1 MNKGK
6 ISKVETVD
14 FLDWVVFC
22 DTALSSLITSTILV
36 PVYDA
41 VKQNFGI
48 IRADYMF
55 LLCLSHYPL

>member
-14 FLDWVVFC
+14 FLDRVVFC
-22 DTALSSLITSTILV
+22 DTALLSLITNTIIV

-41 VKQNFGI
+41 VK
-48 IRADYMF
+48 
-55 LLCLSHYPL
+55 

>member
-14 FLDWVVFC
+14 FLDRVVFC

-36 PVYDA
+36 INDA

-55 LLCLSHYPL
+55 LLCLSHYPV